1 MHQIVVIGAG
11 RIGRIHARN
20 VALHPRLCLA
30 GVADA
35 VADSAAQV
43 AAACASQVV
52 DADAALAD
60 PGIDGV
66 VIASSTDT
74 HLDYCL
80 RAAAAGKAVF
90 CEKPIDQDL
99 ARARRQ

>member
-35 VADSAAQV
+35 VADSGAQV

-74 HLDYCL
+74 HLD
-80 RAAAAGKAVF
+80 
-90 CEKPIDQDL
+90 
-99 ARARRQ
+99 